1 MFGIFL
7 IAKSTTPNNSTKNLH
22 FSRISWIEII
32 PRLKK
37 GGQPIVLVCAEN
49 ISKKIIQKSFIRIM
63 NRKEMNTYVRESIW
77 RKDTQDNYFFQA
89 MINI

>member
-37 GGQPIVLVCAEN
+37 GGQPIIKNNNFSSLCTGASGKQADTFLVLLE
-49 ISKKIIQKSFIRIM
+49 RGLP
-63 NRKEMNTYVRESIW
+63 E
-77 RKDTQDNYFFQA
+77 
-89 MINI
+89 